1 MIRRAEERSR
11 PAAGGSAPLTGRGK
25 SVETAGR
32 TAERAAAAALWQIPV
47 FQTVAP
53 AFVLR
58 HQALWSRQG
67 WALAETGGGGT
78 PPALGSAA
86 EAGYHPLLR
95 GERLRPAAPWSLE
108 RGPALPAA
116 RIPAALPDRETAFPP
131 RPWRRGRGGRQDF
144 PGAAFSGT
152 SGAAGVIFR
161 QADAGREAAAP
172 GTERET
178 RAARQSQGAAGRPA
192 VPSPLRM
199 GPKTA
204 GIHRAERPRGE
215 GPAAAPALRRTAR
228 ELLRGVFTAGGGSKG
243 WPAIPAAK
251 QWEGPQTALRFAR
264 QAFRLQAPLPGQPP
278 AVPAAPGGGG
288 EERLLFAGETAAPA
302 EGLRDRRQERT
313 AARRA
318 EVVYRQPQR
327 QESQPPAAGQGGEL
341 EGEDVLKAQSVSPS
355 RVAAMNAAYSYD
367 ARQGRSERAAAETLS
382 REQEEQIVRRVLE
395 DFNYNRMAA
404 EVLDRVERRLRTER
418 RKVGR

>member
-1 MIRRAEERSR
+1 M
-11 PAAGGSAPLTGRGK
+11 
-25 SVETAGR
+25 ETAGR
-32 TAERAAAAALWQIPV
+32 TAERAAAAALWRIPV

-58 HQALWSRQG
+58 HQALWRRQG

-78 PPALGSAA
+78 PPAIGSAA
-86 EAGYHPLLR
+86 EAGYRPLLR

-116 RIPAALPDRETAFPP
+116 RLPAALPDRETAFPP
-131 RPWRRGRGGRQDF
+131 RPWRRGRGGRQDSS
-144 PGAAFSGT
+144 GAAFSGT
-152 SGAAGVIFR
+152 SGPAGVIFR
-161 QADAGREAAAP
+161 QADAERETAAP
-172 GTERET
+172 ATERET
-178 RAARQSQGAAGRPA
+178 RAALQSQGAAGRPA
-192 VPSPLRM
+192 VPSPLRT
-199 GPKTA
+199 GAKIA

-215 GPAAAPALRRTAR
+215 GPAAVPALRRTAR
-228 ELLRGVFTAGGGSKG
+228 ELLRGVFTAAGGGSGG
-243 WPAIPAAK
+243 WPAVPVAK
-251 QWEGPQTALRFAR
+251 QWEGPQTALRFAW
-264 QAFRLQAPLPGQPP
+264 QVFRLQAPLPGQLP
-278 AVPAAPGGGG
+278 APPAAPGGGG

-302 EGLRDRRQERT
+302 EGMRDRRQERT

-318 EVVYRQPQR
+318 EVVYRQPRR
-327 QESQPPAAGQGGEL
+327 QESQPPAAGHGGEL

-367 ARQGRSERAAAETLS
+367 ARQGRSERSERAAAETLS